1 MSTIVTATTTKVQ
14 TIKTRKLKVIKTAIL
29 GMGSVNRNL
38 LKIIADKKERL
49 AEEYGIVFEIIAVT
63 DSTGI
68 AIKGYDND
76 SGFDITELVNH
87 KENGGSVS
95 NLSSFEIGSFDNKE
109 AVISILNHLDVD
121 LLFEATPCCCCN
133 IDTIRR
139 STKSKPTTTN
149 TNDGEK
155 EEEEEEKDSD
165 ALRICRAALT
175 RGVSVV
181 LANKGPLI
189 QAIDELLELSASP
202 SSSEEEK
209 VGQARRHQGRAG
221 RLEYSATVCGG
232 LPILNIGKRDMIVG
246 NITKIQGVFNATS
259 NFIIDA
265 MANGSDGSKG
275 ITFQDAI
282 QIAKDVGAAEADPSL
297 DTGGWDTAFKLLI
310 IVNTIILKGTNSI
323 KLSDITVEG
332 IDSITPEM
340 IQIEAEH
347 GNSIKLVATADIDTE
362 DENNNKYSVR
372 PISQPIN
379 SFLGSINGW
388 EMGIEIHSDIYGIS
402 YHKLYEKEPIPTAA
416 SMLRDAVHIFGS
428 PQ

>member
-1 MSTIVTATTTKVQ
+1 MATIVTATTTKVQ

-38 LKIIADKKERL
+38 LKIIANKKERL

-121 LLFEATPCCCCN
+121 LLFEATRCCN

-139 STKSKPTTTN
+139 STKLKPTTTN
-149 TNDGEK
+149 TNDCEK
-155 EEEEEEKDSD
+155 EEEEKDSD

-202 SSSEEEK
+202 SSSEKEK

-340 IQIEAEH
+340 IQIEAER
-347 GNSIKLVATADIDTE
+347 GNSIKLVATADIDNE

>member
-1 MSTIVTATTTKVQ
+1 MSTIVTATTTKVLQKVQ

-38 LKIIADKKERL
+38 LKIIANKKERL
-49 AEEYGIVFEIIAVT
+49 AEEYGIVFKIIAVT

-95 NLSSFEIGSFDNKE
+95 NLSSFDILRVSGGDNKE
-109 AVISILNHLDVD
+109 AVVSMLNHLDVD
-121 LLFEATPCCCCN
+121 LLFEATP
-133 IDTIRR
+133 
-139 STKSKPTTTN
+139 TKLEPTTTN
-149 TNDGEK
+149 TNDDEK
-155 EEEEEEKDSD
+155 EEEEKDSD

-202 SSSEEEK
+202 SSSEEET
-209 VGQARRHQGRAG
+209 VGQARSHQGRAG

-340 IQIEAEH
+340 IQIEAER

>member
-38 LKIIADKKERL
+38 LIIIADKKERL

-121 LLFEATPCCCCN
+121 LLFEATPCCCF

-246 NITKIQGVFNATS
+246 TITKIQGVFNATS

-340 IQIEAEH
+340 IQIEAER
-347 GNSIKLVATADIDTE
+347 GNSIKLVATADIDNE

-388 EMGIEIHSDIYGIS
+388 EMGIQIHSDIYGIS

>member
-95 NLSSFEIGSFDNKE
+95 NLSSFEIGSFDSKE

-121 LLFEATPCCCCN
+121 LLFEATPCC
-133 IDTIRR
+133 
-139 STKSKPTTTN
+139 
-149 TNDGEK
+149 
-155 EEEEEEKDSD
+155 
-165 ALRICRAALT
+165 
-175 RGVSVV
+175 VSVV

-189 QAIDELLELSASP
+189 QAIDELLESSASP

-209 VGQARRHQGRAG
+209 VGQARRNQGRAG

-275 ITFQDAI
+275 ITFQEAI

-297 DTGGWDTAFKLLI
+297 DTDGWDTAFKLLI

-340 IQIEAEH
+340 IQIEAER
-347 GNSIKLVATADIDTE
+347 GNSIKLVATADIDNE

>member
-1 MSTIVTATTTKVQ
+1 MATIVTATTTKVQ
-14 TIKTRKLKVIKTAIL
+14 KIKTRKLKVIKTAIL
-29 GMGSVNRNL
+29 GMGSANRNL
-38 LKIIADKKERL
+38 LNIIANKKERL
-49 AEEYGIVFEIIAVT
+49 AEEYGIVFKIIAVT

-68 AIKGYDND
+68 AINKGYDD
-76 SGFDITELVNH
+76 SGFDMTELVNH

-95 NLSSFEIGSFDNKE
+95 DLSSFEISSGDNKE
-109 AVISILNHLDVD
+109 AVVSILSHLDVD
-121 LLFEATPCCCCN
+121 LLFEATP
-133 IDTIRR
+133 
-139 STKSKPTTTN
+139 KPTTTN
-149 TNDGEK
+149 TNDDEK
-155 EEEEEEKDSD
+155 EEEEEGKEEKDSD

-202 SSSEEEK
+202 SSSSEEEK
-209 VGQARRHQGRAG
+209 VGQARRHQGRTG
-221 RLEYSATVCGG
+221 QLEYSATVCGG
-232 LPILNIGKRDMIVG
+232 LPILNIGKRDMVVG

-310 IVNTIILKGTNSI
+310 IVNTIILKGTNII

-372 PISQPIN
+372 PISRPIN

>member
-1 MSTIVTATTTKVQ
+1 MATIVTATTTKVQ
-14 TIKTRKLKVIKTAIL
+14 KTMTRKLKVIKTAIL

-38 LKIIADKKERL
+38 LKIIANKKERL
-49 AEEYGIVFEIIAVT
+49 AEEYGIVFKIIAVT

-68 AIKGYDND
+68 AIKGCND

-87 KENGGSVS
+87 KESGGSVS
-95 NLSSFEIGSFDNKE
+95 GLSSFEILRVSGGDNKE
-109 AVISILNHLDVD
+109 GVVSMLNHLDVD
-121 LLFEATPCCCCN
+121 LLFEATPCCCN

-139 STKSKPTTTN
+139 STKLEPTTTN
-149 TNDGEK
+149 TNDDEK
-155 EEEEEEKDSD
+155 EEEEKDSD

-340 IQIEAEH
+340 IQIEAER

>member
-1 MSTIVTATTTKVQ
+1 MATIVTATTTKVQ
-14 TIKTRKLKVIKTAIL
+14 TIKTRKLKVIETAIL

-38 LKIIADKKERL
+38 LKIIANKKERL
-49 AEEYGIVFEIIAVT
+49 AEEYGIVFKIIAVT

-68 AIKGYDND
+68 AIKGYDD

-95 NLSSFEIGSFDNKE
+95 DLSSFEISSGDNKE
-109 AVISILNHLDVD
+109 AVVYILNHLDVD
-121 LLFEATPCCCCN
+121 LLFEATPCCCN

-340 IQIEAEH
+340 IQIEAER
-347 GNSIKLVATADIDTE
+347 GNSIKLVATADIDNE

-428 PQ
+428 PQS

>member
-1 MSTIVTATTTKVQ
+1 MATIVTATTTKVQ

-38 LKIIADKKERL
+38 LKIIANKKERL

-121 LLFEATPCCCCN
+121 ILFEATPCCCN

-149 TNDGEK
+149 TNDDEK
-155 EEEEEEKDSD
+155 EEKDSD

-340 IQIEAEH
+340 IQIEAER
-347 GNSIKLVATADIDTE
+347 GNSIKLVATADIDNE